1 MEQNHLNELQR
12 QIALEE
18 QDAWDYLEAF
28 AVLEHL
34 TSLQDEREQIQQ
46 INAIENLA
54 AEELQQRYNA
64 EQIQLQQWEQNN
76 CEPYAIGQQ

>member
-28 AVLEHL
+28 DVLEHL

>member
-1 MEQNHLNELQR
+1 LNELQR

-54 AEELQQRYNA
+54 AEKLQQRYNA